1 MSTKLYVGNLPFKL
15 REEDLLPLFQQA
27 GTVQAVNI
35 IRDKFSGQSRGF
47 GFVEMG
53 SDDDAQK
60 AIEMFNG
67 HSLDQRQLIVN
78 EARPQ
83 TPRPSR
89 GPGQGNRSG
98 PGGGY
103 ARRSR
108 PGGGGGG
115 RFGGSYGGDHEGGN
129 A

>member
-1 MSTKLYVGNLPFKL
+1 MSPKLYVGNLPFKA

-53 SDDDAQK
+53 SPDEAQK
-60 AIEMFNG
+60 AIEMLNG
-67 HSLDQRQLIVN
+67 HSLEQRAIIVN

-83 TPRPSR
+83 TPRPAR
-89 GPGQGNRSG
+89 GPGQGNRPNSG
-98 PGGGY
+98 GYPRRGRSGGGY
-103 ARRSR
+103 
-108 PGGGGGG
+108 GGMGNS
-115 RFGGSYGGDHEGGN
+115 GSSGEYGGH
-129 A
+129 